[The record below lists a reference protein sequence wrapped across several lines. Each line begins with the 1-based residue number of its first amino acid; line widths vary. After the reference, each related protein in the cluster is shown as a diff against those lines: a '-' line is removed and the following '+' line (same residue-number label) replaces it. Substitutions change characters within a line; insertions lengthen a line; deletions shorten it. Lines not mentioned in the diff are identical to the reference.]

1 MEIPKENDVKPII
14 QEIVR
19 TEVCFPNIQL
29 LVDYISVEVIDA
41 EQGKETFRLY
51 LTDGEVNIRGKLA
64 SIRKSFPLMI
74 LQALIRGRLHRAV
87 LEQDVGRGS
96 ILVLKDYS
104 LARAKRLNGEGE
116 VV

>member
-41 EQGKETFRLY
+41 DQGKETFRLY
-51 LTDGEVNIRGKLA
+51 LTDGEVNVRGNRT
-64 SIRKSFPLMI
+64 ST
-74 LQALIRGRLHRAV
+74 GV
-87 LEQDVGRGS
+87 
-96 ILVLKDYS
+96 
-104 LARAKRLNGEGE
+104 
-116 VV
+116 